1 MKTSPLKALE
11 HGFKKLVFFLSCSF
25 FRKARSDFKIIDP
38 LSIKRVLFIR
48 PEKLGDMIISLPVFH
63 NLKKLY
69 PHLEIYTICSPRN
82 ISIIQDNDRLTGNFL
97 YTKHFLRDLAMVKK
111 IRRLK
116 IDAVVDMICDDSVTS
131 LFLTQLSSPRAWR
144 IGVGKHRH
152 RRYYDFN
159 YRSRSGR
166 GLGTGDGDGSG
177 PVRLNR
183 ADDGHVIDTTLQ
195 LLRAFGIDTTD
206 LPRQIPPVIAPA
218 CWEKAKSFFRSLDK
232 NGSDGLAT
240 EAIIIG
246 LNISA
251 GRPSRVWPDSKN
263 RELLELLL
271 NGYGNCRIVISF
283 DPRERDRGEELARE
297 FDSRVV
303 PLPQG
308 LNLLEVSAIIS
319 KMRILITPDTSLV
332 HIARSFDV
340 PVVGLYTRFGRNFE
354 LWKPYNQENGTVI
367 SGNDYNIFDI
377 ETSDVYEAV
386 TGIAPP
392 DEI

>member
-11 HGFKKLVFFLSCSF
+11 HSFKKLVFFLSCSF
-25 FRKARSDFKIIDP
+25 FRKARPDFKVIDP
-38 LSIKRVLFIR
+38 SNIKRVLFIR

-82 ISIIQDNDRLTGNFL
+82 ISIIRDDDRLSGNFI
-97 YTKHFLRDLAMVKK
+97 YTKNILRDLAMVKK

-131 LFLTQLSSPRAWR
+131 VFLTQLSSPGAWR

-206 LPRQIPPVIAPA
+206 LPRQIPPTITPI
-218 CWEKAKSFFRSLDK
+218 CWEKAKSFFSSLDK
-232 NGSDGLAT
+232 NGSDGSTADAT
-240 EAIIIG
+240 IIG

-263 RELLELLL
+263 RELLKLLL
-271 NGYGNCRIVISF
+271 SGYVNCRIVISF
-283 DPRERDRGEELARE
+283 DPGERDRGEKLAQE

-303 PLPQG
+303 PLPKG

-354 LWKPYNQENGTVI
+354 LWKPYNQENGAVI

-377 ETSDVYEAV
+377 ETTDVYKAV
-386 TGIAPP
+386 TGIVPP
-392 DEI
+392 DKI